1 MGKPIKIRAK
11 IKGDV
16 AEIKA
21 LMPHD
26 MESGLRMNPDTDQP
40 YPAHYITDVVVE
52 LNGEVV
58 MTAYWG
64 QAVSKNPYVSFSIK
78 GAVIGDTV
86 KLHWNDNE
94 GDSSETEMVLKP
106 KKKRIGT

>member
-11 IKGDV
+11 IKGDF

-26 MESGLRMNPDTDQP
+26 MESGLRMNPATNQP
-40 YPAHYITDVVVE
+40 YPAHYITDVVAE
-52 LNGEVV
+52 LNGEAV

-78 GAVIGDTV
+78 GAVAGDTV
-86 KLHWNDNE
+86 TLRWNDNK
-94 GDSSETEMVLKP
+94 GDSSEKEVVLK
-106 KKKRIGT
+106 

>member
-11 IKGDV
+11 VKGDV

-26 MESGLRMNPDTDQP
+26 MESGLRMDPETNDFVA
-40 YPAHYITDVVVE
+40 AHYITDVVAE

-64 QAVSKNPYVSFSIK
+64 QAVSKNPYVSFSVS
-78 GAVIGDTV
+78 GAAAGDMV
-86 KLHWNDNE
+86 RIVWNDNK
-94 GDSSETEMVLKP
+94 GDSRETEIALK
-106 KKKRIGT
+106 

>member
-11 IKGDV
+11 VKGDV
-16 AEIKA
+16 VEVKA

-26 MESGLRMNPDTDQP
+26 MESGLRMDPETNQP
-40 YPAHYITDVVVE
+40 IPAHYITDLVAE

-64 QAVSKNPYVSFSIK
+64 QAVSKNPYVSFSIRG
-78 GAVIGDTV
+78 GAAGDTV
-86 KLHWNDNE
+86 KLTWNDNT
-94 GDSSETEMVLKP
+94 GDSSEKEVVLK
-106 KKKRIGT
+106 

>member
-16 AEIKA
+16 VEIKA

-26 MESGLRMNPDTDQP
+26 MESGLRMNPETNQP
-40 YPAHYITDVVVE
+40 YPAHYITDVVAE

-78 GAVIGDTV
+78 GAVAGDTV
-86 KLHWNDNE
+86 TLRWIDNE
-94 GDSSETEMVLKP
+94 GDSSEKEVVLK
-106 KKKRIGT
+106 

>member
-16 AEIKA
+16 AEVKA

-26 MESGLRMNPDTDQP
+26 MESGRRRDPETNELV
-40 YPAHYITDVVVE
+40 PAHYITDVVAE
-52 LNGEVV
+52 HNGEIV

-64 QAVSKNPYVSFSIK
+64 TAVSKNPYVSFSFT
-78 GAVIGDTV
+78 GAEVGDTV
-86 KLHWNDNE
+86 KMSWNDNE
-94 GDSSETEMVLKP
+94 GDSSTTEAFFK
-106 KKKRIGT
+106 